1 MYLMKILVSWLAKYF
16 QLVLAKLVFAKI
28 RSKSLSKL
36 FIKTE
41 AQCERIACNI
51 VKLGVTIIFH
61 NKAEVT
67 QQTYAV
73 TISEYSI
80 CENFFGLK

>member
-16 QLVLAKLVFAKI
+16 QLVLTKLVFVKI

-41 AQCERIACNI
+41 AQCERIACNSKI
-51 VKLGVTIIFH
+51 RSNNYF
-61 NKAEVT
+61 
-67 QQTYAV
+67 
-73 TISEYSI
+73 S
-80 CENFFGLK
+80 